1 MNTNEK
7 CLLNYLSYLNPSF
20 EGTDCLIKFY
30 PTIKE
35 KLNFIILNPDVFDII
50 DEMEFSNYNSL
61 YE

>member
-7 CLLNYLSYLNPSF
+7 CLLIYLSYLNPSF
-20 EGTDCLIKFY
+20 EGTDCLIKFLSNHKRK
-30 PTIKE
+30 IE
-35 KLNFIILNPDVFDII
+35 FHNLNPVFDII